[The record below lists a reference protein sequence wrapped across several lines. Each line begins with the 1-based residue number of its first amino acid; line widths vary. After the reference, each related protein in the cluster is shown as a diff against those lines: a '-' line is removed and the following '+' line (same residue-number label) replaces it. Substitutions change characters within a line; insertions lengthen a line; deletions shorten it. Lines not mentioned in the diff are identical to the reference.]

1 VLAVEEDYT
10 FFLKKFGQAT
20 VSHTVPFSSIKR
32 YEGKLPA
39 QLLQYWESYGW
50 CGYANGLFWTVN
62 PQDYEPIL
70 ERWLVGTGLSELD
83 KYHVIARSAFG
94 QIYLWGEDTANSLS
108 VSSYLSRYSYIPS
121 VLSREKF
128 DFGTR
133 LFFSTMQPERNDV
146 DHLFELALKKL
157 GPLEAD
163 EMYGFVPALALGGPM
178 ELKNLQKV
186 KTIEHLEFLSQLSP
200 LQDWGFSGL

>member
-1 VLAVEEDYT
+1 VEEDYT

>member
-1 VLAVEEDYT
+1 MEEDYT

-50 CGYANGLFWTVN
+50 CGYAKGLFWTVN

>member
-1 VLAVEEDYT
+1 MEEDYT